1 MRDGEAV
8 TTMSVAATP
17 EVDPVVA
24 EAMEY
29 AQKLLLLS
37 EGSVNKH
44 FDPFTDIDWD
54 NPDFAATAGEKRWIL
69 PESADPL
76 GRHPWYQALSDEQ
89 KIAIGKY
96 RQANVA
102 KVGLQFES
110 ILISGMVTHNFSLPN
125 GSPEFRYCSH
135 EMIEEHNHTLM
146 FQEMVNRI
154 GIDVPG
160 MGPLVRK
167 FRYIAAPV
175 AARFP
180 NLFFMAVLAGEE
192 PIDHIQKQILRSGE
206 EVHPIMR
213 GVMAIHVA
221 EEARHISFAHEF
233 LKKHVP
239 ESNPAAKFVLS
250 LAMPIVMWILGRSI
264 ATPPKSFFEE
274 FDIPEEVRKELFYGS
289 AEAQQTFADY
299 FIDVRALAKELGLM
313 NPISKN
319 VWKLLKI
326 DGPASRY
333 RSEPQRAKTKA
344 A

>member
-1 MRDGEAV
+1 M
-8 TTMSVAATP
+8 TTMSTAMTSAI
-17 EVDPVVA
+17 DPDLA
-24 EAMEY
+24 KAREY
-29 AQKLLLLS
+29 ASKLLLLS
-37 EGSVNKH
+37 EGSVNRH
-44 FDPFTDIDWD
+44 FDPFEDIDWD
-54 NPDFAATAGEKRWIL
+54 HPDFDPEAGPHRWIL
-69 PESADPL
+69 PVSGDAL
-76 GRHPWYQALSDEQ
+76 GRHPWYRALSDER

-110 ILISGMVTHNFSLPN
+110 ILISGMVTHNFGLPN

-154 GIDVPG
+154 GLDVPG
-160 MGPLVRK
+160 MGPLVSK
-167 FRYIAAPV
+167 FKYIGAPV
-175 AARFP
+175 AALFP

-192 PIDHIQKQILRSGE
+192 PIDHIQKAILRSGE

-233 LKKHVP
+233 LKQHVP
-239 ESNPAAKFVLS
+239 EQNAANKFVLS
-250 LAMPIVMWILGRSI
+250 ILMPIVMWILGRSI
-264 ATPPKSFFEE
+264 YTPPRSFWRE
-274 FDIPEEVRKELFYGS
+274 FDIPDEVRAELFYGS
-289 AEAQQTFADY
+289 KESKREFAD
-299 FIDVRALAKELGLM
+299 FFGDVRTLAKDIGLM
-313 NPISKN
+313 NPVARA

-326 DGPASRY
+326 DGHTTRY
-333 RSEPQRAKTKA
+333 RSEPLRGKA

>member
-1 MRDGEAV
+1 
-8 TTMSVAATP
+8 MSVAATNDL
-17 EVDPVVA
+17 DPVVE
-24 EAMEY
+24 EAQQY
-29 AQKLLLLS
+29 AQKLMLLS

-44 FDPFTDIDWD
+44 FDPYEDIDWE
-54 NPDFAATAGEKRWIL
+54 NPDFDPESKPERWIL
-69 PESADPL
+69 PVSADPL
-76 GRHPWYQALSDEQ
+76 GRHPWYRALPKEQ
-89 KIAIGKY
+89 QIAIGKY

-102 KVGLQFES
+102 KAGLQFES
-110 ILISGMVTHNFSLPN
+110 ILIVGMQQYIFSLAN

-160 MGPLVRK
+160 MGPITRQ
-167 FRYIAAPV
+167 FRHLASPV
-175 AARFP
+175 AAMFP

-233 LKKHVP
+233 LKLHVP
-239 ESNPAAKFVLS
+239 EKNAGSRFVLS

-264 ATPPKSFFEE
+264 ATPPRSFFRE
-274 FDIPEEVRKELFYGS
+274 FDIPESVRKELFYGS
-289 AEAQQTFADY
+289 KEAKQTFADY
-299 FIDVRALAKELGLM
+299 YVDVRALAKEIGMM
-313 NPISKN
+313 NPVSKAL
-319 VWKLLKI
+319 WKALRI
-326 DGPASRY
+326 DGRSSRY
-333 RSEPQRAKTKA
+333 RSEPIRSGA
-344 A
+344 AG

>member
-1 MRDGEAV
+1 MSTAV
-8 TTMSVAATP
+8 TPAR
-17 EVDPVVA
+17 DPDLALA
-24 EAMEY
+24 EEY
-29 AQKLLLLS
+29 AAKLLLLS

-44 FDPFTDIDWD
+44 FDPFEDIDWD
-54 NPDFAATAGEKRWIL
+54 NPDFAVDAGEERWIL
-69 PESADPL
+69 PSSGDAL
-76 GRHPWYQALSDEQ
+76 GRHPWYQALPQDLQ
-89 KIAIGKY
+89 IAIGKY

-110 ILISGMVTHNFSLPN
+110 ILISGMVTHSFGLPN

-167 FRYIAAPV
+167 FKYVGAPV
-175 AARFP
+175 AALFP

-192 PIDHIQKQILRSGE
+192 PIDHIQKAILRSGE

-233 LKKHVP
+233 LKRHVP
-239 ESNPAAKFVLS
+239 EVNPANKVVLS
-250 LAMPIVMWILGRSI
+250 VAMPIVMWILGRSI
-264 ATPPKSFFEE
+264 YTPPRSFFRE
-274 FDIPEEVRKELFYGS
+274 FDIPDAVRKELFYGS
-289 AEAQQTFADY
+289 KQAKQEFSD
-299 FIDVRALAKELGLM
+299 FFGDVRTLAKDIGLM
-313 NPISKN
+313 NPIAKG

-326 DGPASRY
+326 DGHTTRY
-333 RSEPQRAKTKA
+333 RSEPLRGKA

>member
-1 MRDGEAV
+1 M
-8 TTMSVAATP
+8 TTMSAAVTP
-17 EVDPVVA
+17 AVDPELA
-24 EAMEY
+24 KAQEY
-29 AQKLLLLS
+29 AAKLLLLS

-44 FDPFTDIDWD
+44 FDPFEDIDWD
-54 NPDFAATAGEKRWIL
+54 NPDFAADAGEERWVL
-69 PESADPL
+69 PVSGDAL
-76 GRHPWYQALSDEQ
+76 GRHPWYQALPLER

-110 ILISGMVTHNFSLPN
+110 ILISGMVTHSFGLPN

-167 FRYIAAPV
+167 FKYIGAPV
-175 AARFP
+175 AALFP

-192 PIDHIQKQILRSGE
+192 PIDHIQKAILRSGE
-206 EVHPIMR
+206 DVHPIMR

-233 LKKHVP
+233 LQQHVP
-239 ESNPAAKFVLS
+239 EKNAANKLVLS
-250 LAMPIVMWILGRSI
+250 IVMPIVMFILGRSI
-264 ATPPKSFFEE
+264 YTPPRSFFKE

-289 AEAQQTFADY
+289 EQAKREFSD
-299 FIDVRALAKELGLM
+299 FFGDVRTLAADIGLM
-313 NPISKN
+313 NPIGKA

-326 DGPASRY
+326 DGHTTRY
-333 RSEPQRAKTKA
+333 RSEPLRSAKA
-344 A
+344 G